1 MAHKLKINKAINYK
15 INYKVRKP
23 FKSKL
28 PYYNVPLDGNFS
40 TTYTVTLGEYR
51 STVDELFLFTGIS
64 LFDRYPLT
72 LNAIATHQPILS
84 QL

>member
-23 FKSKL
+23 IKSKL

-40 TTYTVTLGEYR
+40 TTYTVTLGEYKY
-51 STVDELFLFTGIS
+51 GI
-64 LFDRYPLT
+64 
-72 LNAIATHQPILS
+72 H
-84 QL
+84 

>member
-15 INYKVRKP
+15 INYKVQKP

-40 TTYTVTLGEYR
+40 TTYTVTLGEYKC
-51 STVDELFLFTGIS
+51 GI
-64 LFDRYPLT
+64 
-72 LNAIATHQPILS
+72 H
-84 QL
+84 